1 LITVTAAIIQKN
13 DLVLS
18 ARRKEGL
25 HLAGYW
31 EFPGGKLEDGEQ
43 PEECLRREL
52 FEEFGIESEI
62 GACIGESIYHY
73 ESKTIRLLGFL
84 TTHINGEFSLTDHDE
99 IRWLKPNELKALQWA
114 PADVPLVDE
123 LIARR
128 ITDNNLLYYETNA
141 KEYVNETIGL
151 DIEDIRNKFIS
162 MLPSKAH
169 ILDLGCG
176 SGRDS
181 RVFLDLGYTVTA
193 IDPSHAI
200 ASITSQFLGQAVQI
214 KKAQDIKEADEYDAI
229 WACASLL
236 HVPKTNIPVVISRL
250 INALRPEGILYMS
263 FKQGST
269 ERWDNRGRFFNDY
282 SPENLSQL
290 IEQMGEIDQLEIT
303 TNDSILRGQ
312 TQTWLN
318 IFARKTVR

>member
-13 DLVLS
+13 DLILT
-18 ARRKEGL
+18 AKRKEGL

-52 FEEFGIESEI
+52 YEEFGIESEI
-62 GACIGESIYHY
+62 GACIGESVFHY

-84 TTHINGEFSLTDHDE
+84 TTHISGEFSLTDHDE
-99 IRWLKPNELKALQWA
+99 IRWLKPEELKALRWA

-123 LIARR
+123 LIASR
-128 ITDNNLLYYETNA
+128 ITDKNLSYYEANA
-141 KEYVNETIGL
+141 KEYINETINL

-181 RVFLDLGYTVTA
+181 RVFLDLGYSVTA

-200 ASITSQFLGQAVQI
+200 ASITSKFLGQAVQI
-214 KKAQDIKEADEYDAI
+214 QKAQDIKEVGQYDAI

-236 HVPKTNIPVVISRL
+236 HVPKTDIPVVISKL
-250 INALRPEGILYMS
+250 VNALRPGGIMYIS
-263 FKQGST
+263 FKQGNA

-282 SPENLSQL
+282 SPEKMLQL
-290 IEQMGEIDQLEIT
+290 IEQIEEIQQLDIT
-303 TNDSILRGQ
+303 TNDSVLRGQ

>member
-52 FEEFGIESEI
+52 LEEFGIESEI

-84 TTHINGEFSLTDHDE
+84 TTHVDGEFSLTDHDE
-99 IRWLKPNELKALQWA
+99 IRWLKPDELKELQWA

-123 LIARR
+123 LIARK
-128 ITDNNLLYYETNA
+128 ITDKNLLYYEANA
-141 KEYVNETIGL
+141 KEYVNETICL